1 MKPALVIV
9 AWLAGLAALA
19 VAGAALVIYS
29 GVYNIAATRQHIA
42 PVYWLLET
50 VMRRSVIRHSQHI
63 EVPPLSEPAAI
74 ERGLRLY
81 HSNCLPCHGAPGI
94 APDGFALGM
103 LPEPAN
109 LALTARQWR
118 PAELYWVVKHGV
130 KTSGMPAWEFRMSD
144 SEMWAIVAFVATLP
158 RLSPGQY
165 RERAPAVAALPAAL
179 PAALSEAFPA
189 ADAVLALSGVDRG
202 DLQRGKLALQQY
214 ACVSCHVIPGVVGA
228 NKPVGP
234 SLVGIGSRKY
244 LAGAVPNTADNM
256 IRWLRF
262 PQQVAPG
269 SAMPNLGVAPR
280 DARDMAMFL
289 ETLK

>member
-29 GVYNIAATRQHIA
+29 GVYNVAATRQHIA

-118 PAELYWVVKHGV
+118 PAEVYWVVKHGV

-144 SEMWAIVAFVATLP
+144 SEMWAIVAQAP
-158 RLSPGQY
+158 RCEAGSC
-165 RERAPAVAALPAAL
+165 RRAPAPR
-179 PAALSEAFPA
+179 P
-189 ADAVLALSGVDRG
+189 
-202 DLQRGKLALQQY
+202 
-214 ACVSCHVIPGVVGA
+214 
-228 NKPVGP
+228 
-234 SLVGIGSRKY
+234 
-244 LAGAVPNTADNM
+244 
-256 IRWLRF
+256 WW
-262 PQQVAPG
+262 VAPWPTATG
-269 SAMPNLGVAPR
+269 RAPPR
-280 DARDMAMFL
+280 PHPA
-289 ETLK
+289 